1 MARPLRI
8 DLAGRNSLLWV
19 AISIVPRIIVNAFAP
34 EKVNGKLT
42 GDSGFLNGEPRDDV
56 CDKIEFWFEFN
67 KEMAHF
73 MFDLMRVVRIIE
85 RNRAFLQ
92 EPGV

>member
-8 DLAGRNSLLWV
+8 DLEGRNSLLWV

-42 GDSGFLNGEPRDDV
+42 EDSGFLNGELRDDV
-56 CDKIEFWFEFN
+56 CDKIEFTSKTVRN
-67 KEMAHF
+67 ARKRT
-73 MFDLMRVVRIIE
+73 RVSFT
-85 RNRAFLQ
+85 A
-92 EPGV
+92 